1 MSAKWNGPSSWI
13 VTNALCPQFFASSI
27 HTHGPIAVTVSA
39 LGSREPLCVQRKT
52 PRLGV
57 GSVPSQRSEAGFP
70 PQSLRLFPPARR
82 EFASARSRLDG

>member
-13 VTNALCPQFFASSI
+13 VTNALWPQFFASSI

-39 LGSREPLCVQRKT
+39 LGSQEPLCVQRKT

-57 GSVPSQRSEAGFP
+57 GRGAFP
-70 PQSLRLFPPARR
+70 ASGLRPAFLHRV
-82 EFASARSRLDG
+82 